1 MIKNESSQQEEYRQA
16 FLRHLANRIEVVEQ
30 RIHRFRR
37 EGWELGGMSLLHDD
51 VQRLAGSSG
60 RYDLI
65 EPSRRLL
72 ALEQMLGE
80 QVAHQRLPD
89 PLQGDRMIAQ
99 LASVTASLASPA
111 ESPQPSL
118 PSEAAPKPSVRRPI
132 PGVPD
137 GGLKPPP
144 IPVSISL
151 LATTSLEAVEAAT
164 SAWIIARPVYHLTD
178 GNALAS
184 ELGQRLKTDGCEVET
199 VVTIDELSESLMRL
213 SPKLVLVDSSYM
225 SDLTAVGALRSEIQQ
240 RSNNKD
246 DPIRLVAM
254 AVQDNLQS
262 RLDARRAGVDLL
274 LFPPFSAVDVA
285 KQLQSLLKPAAE
297 EKMRVLIVE
306 DDRSQALFAQSVL
319 TNAGIQAQVE
329 LDAMHVL
336 DALEVLLPDLV
347 LMDLHMPDVNGVELT
362 ALIREHP
369 AFMSTPI
376 VFLTGENDPDAR
388 IEAINAGGDDFLP
401 KPIRSQ
407 ILIAA
412 VQNRVRRKRALE
424 KRDRMVAAAA
434 RDAATGLYG
443 RAYLFDRVNDAL
455 GASSDHHSQ
464 IGGVLFVEIDGA
476 AALRDRLG
484 LAALEHLLAA
494 AGRVFAEAVR
504 DEDVAALIN
513 DNAFVVLATE
523 LDDIGLD
530 TLARLLRERLMT
542 HYFEEDSKPMRLTAS
557 VGICPLRYGFDDASA
572 LLNTAERACREARAS
587 DHGIKLYELP
597 KLSELN
603 PEASL
608 ARQVRDAISNDG
620 FGLIYQP
627 IAAMQ
632 GGHEAQYQ
640 TLLRMRDA
648 SGRLLPAADI
658 LPVAERAG
666 LMIDIDRWVLT
677 RAMNVLAQQ
686 RDLGH
691 SIRLFIPQALTTF
704 AAKEQDIFL
713 KAELAAH
720 ELFGSALVL
729 ECRLSDALLNPP
741 ALRSFAKAMGGNG
754 VQLCLGQYEH
764 TAEASRLLEEL
775 PLGFIK
781 LAPKYVAADVPQAL
795 RDELRVL
802 SDRAHRFDIQVI
814 GHRVEDQQTAS
825 NLWLSGIDFIQGN
838 LVQSPGDEL
847 NFDFNSAL
855 L

>member
-1 MIKNESSQQEEYRQA
+1 MIKNDSSQQEEYRQA
-16 FLRHLANRIEVVEQ
+16 FVRHLANRMQAAEQ
-30 RIHRFRR
+30 RLQRFRR
-37 EGWELGGMSLLHDD
+37 EGWDLSVLSLILDD
-51 VQRLAGSSG
+51 VQRLAGASG

-65 EPSRRLL
+65 EPSQHLL
-72 ALEQMLGE
+72 ALEQILGE
-80 QVAHQRLPD
+80 HIARNRLPD
-89 PLQGDRMIAQ
+89 PQEGDRLLAQ
-99 LASVTASLASPA
+99 LGAIITSLAPRP
-111 ESPQPSL
+111 ESPQPVV
-118 PSEAAPKPSVRRPI
+118 PSETA
-132 PGVPD
+132 PGVTAPSGAAMPQPNRAPISPSETTTREAAKLSAFGWTTARHIYHLSD
-137 GGLKPPP
+137 GDA
-144 IPVSISL
+144 
-151 LATTSLEAVEAAT
+151 LAT
-164 SAWIIARPVYHLTD
+164 
-178 GNALAS
+178 
-184 ELGQRLKTDGCEVET
+184 ELGQRLKTDGFAVET
-199 VVTIDELSESLMRL
+199 VHTVGELSGLLMSL
-213 SPKLVLVDSSYM
+213 SPELLLVDASRM
-225 SDLTAVGALRSEIQQ
+225 SDLTAVGTTRRDILQSSHE
-240 RSNNKD
+240 KD
-246 DPIRLVAM
+246 ERIWLVAM
-254 AVQDNLQS
+254 AAQDNQKS
-262 RLDARRAGVDLL
+262 RLDARRAGVDAL
-274 LFPPFSAVDVA
+274 LFPPFTAADIA

-297 EKMRVLIVE
+297 EKVRVLIVE

-319 TNAGIQAQVE
+319 TNAGMQAQVE

-336 DALEVLLPDLV
+336 ETLEALLPDLV
-347 LMDLHMPDVNGVELT
+347 LMDLHMPDANGVELT

-401 KPIRSQ
+401 KPIRPQ

-424 KRDRMVAAAA
+424 KRDRIVAAAA
-434 RDAATGLYG
+434 RDDATGLYG

-455 GASSDHHSQ
+455 GASSDHRSQ
-464 IGGVLFVEIDGA
+464 IGGVLFLEIDGA

-484 LAALEHLLAA
+484 LAAIEHLLAA
-494 AGRVFAEAVR
+494 AGRVLAEAVR

-523 LDDIGLD
+523 LDDTVLD
-530 TLARLLRERLMT
+530 TLARRLRERLMT
-542 HYFEEDSKPMRLTAS
+542 HYFEEDGKPMRLTAS

-572 LLNTAERACREARAS
+572 LINTAERTCREARVS
-587 DHGIKLYELP
+587 DQGIKCYEP
-597 KLSELN
+597 PRPTELN

-608 ARQVRDAISNDG
+608 ARQVRDAISSDG

-627 IAAMQ
+627 IAAIQ
-632 GGHEAQYQ
+632 GGDEAQYQ

-648 SGRLLPAADI
+648 SGRQVPAAEI
-658 LPVAERAG
+658 LPLAERAG
-666 LMIDIDRWVLT
+666 LMIDIDRWVLI
-677 RAMNVLAQQ
+677 RAMNVLAQE

-691 SIRLFIPQALTTF
+691 SIRLFIPQAMTTF

-720 ELFGSALVL
+720 ELSGSALVL

-741 ALRSFAKAMGGNG
+741 ALRSFVKAMGGNG

-764 TAEASRLLEEL
+764 TADASRLLEEL

-802 SDRAHRFDIQVI
+802 SDRAHRFGIQVI

-825 NLWLSGIDFIQGN
+825 ALWLSGIDFIQGN
-838 LVQSPGDEL
+838 LVQSPADKL
-847 NFDFNSAL
+847 NFDFNAAVL
-855 L
+855 